1 MSGAFEQAWLLL
13 KSVFQPSQGKLI
25 GEGANQMVYG
35 MGEDPDVT
43 KVGHGMT
50 LNDMYLLNRL
60 ATMYP
65 NLFASQRPI
74 RQTMD
79 LPLEA
84 LSTFE
89 GRGIGTPNVLSTQE
103 RGEPLQEG
111 EGDIQR
117 GKELAGAV
125 FDNYPQ
131 AQLLEGLGLA
141 DIGPRNWM
149 MTQPT
154 RGLDVR
160 TITGD
165 PSRVGQAVIH
175 DPMFYGARNPTN
187 VPQEVLNQFLEARGV
202 PRRLGIDYQIPE
214 EQTERFARKLE
225 ELPFHEFVDPYI
237 ESVEDFTPRQVAPM
251 DRGLNLQEKNLRQQL
266 GQIGVAYPTI
276 EFD

>member
-117 GKELAGAV
+117 GKDLAGAV
-125 FDNYPQ
+125 FDNYPP

-149 MTQPT
+149 ITQPT

>member
-50 LNDMYLLNRL
+50 LNDMYLSNRS

-111 EGDIQR
+111 KGDIQR
-117 GKELAGAV
+117 GKELAAAI

-160 TITGD
+160 DITGD

-187 VPQEVLNQFLEARGV
+187 VPQEVINRFLAARGA

-237 ESVEDFTPRQVAPM
+237 ESVEDFYPRQVAPM
-251 DRGLNLQEKNLRQQL
+251 DRGLNLQEQNLRQQL

>member
-1 MSGAFEQAWLLL
+1 
-13 KSVFQPSQGKLI
+13 
-25 GEGANQMVYG
+25 
-35 MGEDPDVT
+35 
-43 KVGHGMT
+43 
-50 LNDMYLLNRL
+50 
-60 ATMYP
+60 
-65 NLFASQRPI
+65 
-74 RQTMD
+74 
-79 LPLEA
+79 
-84 LSTFE
+84 
-89 GRGIGTPNVLSTQE
+89 LSTQE

-111 EGDIQR
+111 EEDIHR
-117 GKELAGAV
+117 GKELAGAI

-187 VPQEVLNQFLEARGV
+187 VPQEVLQRFQRARGT